1 MYVGAVGHDVNAISR
16 NSASLENVCDRSRDG
31 DDRRGTPVLPACA
44 YVGAQREID
53 TTRNNHRDSRA
64 ERRDGG
70 HGHGVRCVRVYKVDC
85 AFSNCLPQ
93 PPRGSRIHLGRW
105 TARDDLE
112 PGGRRALGQRLAEPR
127 RHRGS
132 APTSRK
138 LTCEPQRLAL
148 TAAPASLCVDV
159 HHAESHGAQHPPADV
174 PTQGAE

>member
-1 MYVGAVGHDVNAISR
+1 MHVNAVGHDVNAIGR
-16 NSASLENVCDRSRDG
+16 NSASLENACDRSRDG
-31 DDRRGTPVLPACA
+31 DDRRGTPILPACA
-44 YVGAQREID
+44 YVGAQREVD
-53 TTRNNHRDSRA
+53 AASNNYRDSRA
-64 ERRDGG
+64 QRRDGG
-70 HGHGVRCVRVYKVDC
+70 HGHGVRCVCVHKVDC

-93 PPRGSRIHLGRW
+93 RPCGSRIHLGRW

-112 PGGRRALGQRLAEPR
+112 PGRRRALGQRLAEPR
-127 RHRGS
+127 RNRGS
-132 APTSRK
+132 VPAPRE